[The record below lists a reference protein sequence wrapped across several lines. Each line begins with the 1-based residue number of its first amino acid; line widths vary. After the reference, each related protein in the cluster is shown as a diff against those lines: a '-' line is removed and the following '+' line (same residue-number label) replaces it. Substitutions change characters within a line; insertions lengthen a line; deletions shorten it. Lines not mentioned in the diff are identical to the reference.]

1 MHLDYGFKIVMDRPG
16 VDRHYKSSQLAS
28 LPSGVDPVNSCKG
41 PANIFML
48 VECIWEDQPGLG
60 GVPRR
65 TAWVIVQFS
74 RARRCAIIWDLAPS
88 LNMRRKV
95 REWAVNPKA
104 AFPSYNFQ
112 HRTCSPPAIPAS
124 EWWKTAACQLSHL
137 QYWLESYVQAECK
150 REPSKPLPAMVRGFT
165 YTRKRAKALK
175 ALASQEDS

>member
-1 MHLDYGFKIVMDRPG
+1 MEFNLFPEFLLHHLPPTREVVRAHMAYLIERFQTLVGNVHLDYGFKIVMDRPG

-60 GVPRR
+60 EVPRR

-95 REWAVNPKA
+95 
-104 AFPSYNFQ
+104 
-112 HRTCSPPAIPAS
+112 AS
-124 EWWKTAACQLSHL
+124 GLL
-137 QYWLESYVQAECK
+137 
-150 REPSKPLPAMVRGFT
+150 
-165 YTRKRAKALK
+165 TRKLLFQAIAFNIGLVLLPRFLLPNGGRPR
-175 ALASQEDS
+175 LAN